1 MNTINQRT
9 RFFILIIYLL
19 LLLGISY
26 LLYGSFIPPTSEQG
40 IWFYSCL
47 ASIVLGDLLVSP
59 YFTKPADAIAN
70 AIAAIIVLLSA
81 NSISLNL
88 PGFSIFL
95 WSAALGFNLFVLIV
109 SIINIT
115 TRVSEDSIWI
125 KISRSCFVISTTLGT
140 PRWAFSTL
148 IFFSLV
154 TFHANNPKE
163 YVVIS
168 VAWFTLI
175 AFHPLEY
182 GYRLLQK
189 LKTIWVEFSSNV
201 IGDIVGYHFPGIIL
215 IKQRAEISIAFGETI
230 LVRSDGGKNSL
241 AVALDQVGFTDT
253 LWQRALCMP
262 HCKETPKLLSNQNLE
277 SSKIVSRIDIDNLLH
292 PNLSNLLGE
301 IRQTLVGVVSP
312 ETDIAKLRIEFVRTD
327 LDIEE
332 GRLVKVNIGETPVLY
347 QIVNGLTKEEIV
359 EQKNSRGYVRGE
371 ARKLGRWNSNMFEPI
386 KWVPQ
391 PNSPVYLVDIA
402 DHRFNINSI
411 GFIPFTD
418 YDVKIDLNYLVTHNT
433 AIIGI
438 LGVGKTC
445 LALELIE
452 RMIYQKIKVVC
463 LDLTDQYIDELEP
476 YYPAEQE
483 VDNIYKLH
491 EIGRQGRNLVQQNV
505 EEGGSI
511 QNFKEEILNQ
521 LRIFLDPNNEEFLR
535 IYNPT
540 QYEVWKQD
548 SRPYQDR
555 ASMATLTPC
564 EITRIITEACLYILQ
579 NQGMSPNVARCCLV
593 FEEAHSIVPE
603 WNSVANDGDRT
614 AANGTAKAIL
624 QGRKYGL
631 GGMVITQR
639 TANVTKSILNQCNTI
654 FALRSYDATGIE
666 FLKNFI
672 GDDYNGVLTTL
683 EDRHSIVFGKASSCQ
698 TPVIVRLNEREEI
711 ISKFRKL

>member
-1 MNTINQRT
+1 V
-9 RFFILIIYLL
+9 
-19 LLLGISY
+19 
-26 LLYGSFIPPTSEQG
+26 IPPTTDQG

-81 NSISLNL
+81 NAISLSL

-95 WSAALGFNLFVLIV
+95 WSAALGFNLFVLTV
-109 SIINIT
+109 SIINIS
-115 TRVSEDSIWI
+115 TRVSEDSIWMR
-125 KISRSCFVISTTLGT
+125 ISRSCFVISTTLGT
-140 PRWAFSTL
+140 PRWVFSTL
-148 IFFSLV
+148 IIFSLV

-163 YVVIS
+163 YVLIS

-182 GYRLLQK
+182 AYRLFLR
-189 LKTIWVEFSSNV
+189 LRTIWTESSPSV
-201 IGDIVGYHFPGIIL
+201 IGDIVGYHFPGVIL
-215 IKQRAEISIAFGETI
+215 IKHRAEINIAFGETI
-230 LVRSDGGKNSL
+230 LVRGDGGENSL

-262 HCKETPKLLSNQNLE
+262 HCEETPNLLSNQKFE
-277 SSKIVSRIDIDNLLH
+277 SSTIVSKINIDNSLH
-292 PNLSNLLGE
+292 PDLSNILGE
-301 IRQTLVGVVSP
+301 IRQTLIGVVSP

-371 ARKLGRWNSNMFEPI
+371 ARKLGRWNGNMFEPI

-391 PNSPVYLVDIA
+391 PNSPVYLVNIA
-402 DHRFNINSI
+402 DHRFDINSI
-411 GFIPFTD
+411 GHIPFTE
-418 YDVKIDLNYLVTHNT
+418 YDVEIDLNYLVTHNT
-433 AIIGI
+433 AILGI

-452 RMIYQKIKVVC
+452 RMIRERIKVVC
-463 LDLTDQYIDELEP
+463 LDLTDQYAEELEP
-476 YYPAEQE
+476 HYPAEQE
-483 VDNIYKLH
+483 VANINNLQ

-505 EEGGSI
+505 EEGGST
-511 QNFKEEILNQ
+511 QYFKLEILNQ
-521 LRIFLDPNNEEFLR
+521 LRIFLDPNNDDYLKL
-535 IYNPT
+535 YNPT
-540 QYEVWKQD
+540 QYEVWRQD
-548 SRPYQDR
+548 SKPYQNR

-564 EITRIITEACLYILQ
+564 EITRIITEACLEILQ
-579 NQGMSPNVARCCLV
+579 NQGMSPDVARCCLI

-614 AANGTAKAIL
+614 ATNGTAKAIL

-654 FALRSYDATGIE
+654 FAQRSYDATGME

-672 GDDYNGVLTTL
+672 GDDYSGVLTTL

-698 TPVIVRLNEREEI
+698 TPVIVRLNDRDEFVRE
-711 ISKFRKL
+711 FRNNQAQQDAVPVVDE